1 MALFLLG
8 SFFIFLAIWFLP
20 FILVAPRK
28 CANLI
33 NVGSILIIA
42 SFAVIKGAYKFLVE
56 DLLFNEKRWYFA
68 WLYLLSLCVTL
79 YASKSLKSGVLTLIS
94 LVIEMG
100 CLAYFISSYFPGGPK
115 GMRMLAKSVFAVV
128 KTVCTCCAGSEDAQQ
143 Q

>member
-8 SFFIFLAIWFLP
+8 SLFIFLAIWFLP

-33 NVGSILIIA
+33 NVGSILILA
-42 SFAVIKGAYKFLVE
+42 SFAVIRGAYKFLVE
-56 DLLFNEKRWYFA
+56 DTLFHEKRRYFA
-68 WLYLLSLCVTL
+68 WLYLISLCMTL

-94 LVIEMG
+94 LVIEMA
-100 CLAYFISSYFPGGPK
+100 CLAYFIASCFPGGPK
-115 GMRMLAKSVFAVV
+115 GMRMLAKSVWAVV
-128 KTVCTCCAGSEDAQQ
+128 RTSCQCFGGSEDAQQ